1 MILMNLNFVLLDID
15 PPPHAREPI
24 YDAWIIS
31 ARTILDQELKE
42 INYIYIIVIENE
54 TITRNILIDDDRRR
68 VLPVVA
74 RSVEDDGAFLR
85 IIFVERY
92 IV

>member
-1 MILMNLNFVLLDID
+1 MILMNLNFPSIFLCTRNDLGYTDNFGAHD
-15 PPPHAREPI
+15 LR
-24 YDAWIIS
+24 S
-31 ARTILDQELKE
+31 RTKK

-54 TITRNILIDDDRRR
+54 TITRSILIDDGRC